1 MHDIHIVL
9 KNAPGEL
16 AWLNKILALNGIRVE
31 GGCVL
36 AVEGHCH
43 VHFLVGIGHRT
54 KAVLEGEGF
63 RVCHIQ
69 HPLIVGFQQDRLGEI
84 TAALSVKGVNVLTH
98 YCDRANRLIFI
109 TDNEKIALQATE
121 LWAVQT

>member
-16 AWLNKILALNGIRVE
+16 AWLNKILVLNGIRVE

-43 VHFLVGIGHRT
+43 VHFLVGNGHRM

-69 HPLIVGFQQDRLGEI
+69 NPLIVGFQQDRLGEI
-84 TAALSVKGVNVLTH
+84 IAALSIKGVNVLAH

>member
-16 AWLNKILALNGIRVE
+16 AWLNKILALNGIGVE

-36 AVEGHCH
+36 AVEEHCH
-43 VHFLVGIGHRT
+43 VHFLVGNGHRT
-54 KAVLEGEGF
+54 KAILESEGVRVLH
-63 RVCHIQ
+63 VQ
-69 HPLIVGFQQDRLGEI
+69 HPLIVEFKQDRLGEI
-84 TAALSVKGVNVLTH
+84 AAALSRKGVNVLAH
-98 YCDRANRLIFI
+98 YCDRANQLIFI

>member
-16 AWLNKILALNGIRVE
+16 AWLNKILALNGIGVE

-36 AVEGHCH
+36 AVEEHCH
-43 VHFLVGIGHRT
+43 VHFLVGNGHRT
-54 KAVLEGEGF
+54 KAILESEGF
-63 RVCHIQ
+63 RVFHVQ
-69 HPLIVGFQQDRLGEI
+69 HPLIVEFKQDRLGEI
-84 TAALSVKGVNVLTH
+84 AAALSRKGVNVLAH
-98 YCDRANRLIFI
+98 YCDRANQLIFI
-109 TDNEKIALQATE
+109 TDNDKIALQATE

>member
-16 AWLNKILALNGIRVE
+16 AWLNKILALNGIEVE

-36 AVEGHCH
+36 AVEEHCH
-43 VHFLVGIGHRT
+43 VHFLVGNGHRT
-54 KAVLEGEGF
+54 KAILESEGF
-63 RVCHIQ
+63 RVLHVQ
-69 HPLIVGFQQDRLGEI
+69 HPLIVEFKQDRLGEI
-84 TAALSVKGVNVLTH
+84 AAALSRKGVNVLAH
-98 YCDRANRLIFI
+98 YCDRANQLIFI

>member
-16 AWLNKILALNGIRVE
+16 AWLNKILALNGIEVE

-36 AVEGHCH
+36 AVEEHCH
-43 VHFLVGIGHRT
+43 VHFLVRNGHRT
-54 KAVLEGEGF
+54 KAILESEGF
-63 RVCHIQ
+63 RVLHVQ
-69 HPLIVGFQQDRLGEI
+69 HPLVVEFKQDRLGEI
-84 TAALSVKGVNVLTH
+84 AAALSRKGVNVLAY
-98 YCDRANRLIFI
+98 YCDRANQLIFI

>member
-16 AWLNKILALNGIRVE
+16 AWLNKILALNGIEVE

-36 AVEGHCH
+36 AVEEHCH
-43 VHFLVGIGHRT
+43 VHFLVGNGHRT
-54 KAVLEGEGF
+54 KAILESEGF
-63 RVCHIQ
+63 RVLHVQ
-69 HPLIVGFQQDRLGEI
+69 HPLIVEFKQDRLGEI
-84 TAALSVKGVNVLTH
+84 AAALSRKGVNVLAH
-98 YCDRANRLIFI
+98 YCGRANQLIFI

>member
-1 MHDIHIVL
+1 

-16 AWLNKILALNGIRVE
+16 AWLNKILALNGIGVE

-36 AVEGHCH
+36 AVEEHCH
-43 VHFLVGIGHRT
+43 VHFLVGNGHRT
-54 KAVLEGEGF
+54 KAILESEGVRVLH
-63 RVCHIQ
+63 VQ
-69 HPLIVGFQQDRLGEI
+69 HPLIVEFKQDRLGEI
-84 TAALSVKGVNVLTH
+84 AAALSRKGVNVLAH
-98 YCDRANRLIFI
+98 YCDRANQLIFI